1 MSHLIRYVL
10 HPYYRLVSYP
20 YYRLVSYSL
29 LLSRLSLVYTFL
41 LCSAFAYPI

>member
-10 HPYYRLVSYP
+10 HPYYRLVSHP
-20 YYRLVSYSL
+20 YYRLVSYPL
-29 LLSRLSLVYTFL
+29 LPSRLVLVYTFL